1 MKKLVIPVI
10 LLLIVSLFAACGG
23 QGGEN
28 TYTGDFNE
36 YNDLSTSSDSANN
49 SVSNSVSDSN
59 SSVVTV
65 PLTTQAGNTV
75 PTIPITDPTTPF
87 VSVDYTP
94 IVPDTTKP
102 VVNTSYYVDPNTT
115 TTLYTTLTPQQDT
128 SLSIND
134 TTTTTTESTTKSEL
148 KYVKITGN
156 DDTDLSSSGTAGDNL
171 KLILSVN
178 NANLTGK
185 VVSGKGEA
193 TLNLSGEQ
201 YKVTYKVQ
209 EKRDSENDDAIVVTF
224 DVSDLEITDGDI
236 ITVVMPKGAI
246 RTEDNVANQKFT
258 SGQYWY

>member
-10 LLLIVSLFAACGG
+10 ILLLVSLLVACGG

-28 TYTGDFNE
+28 TYTGDYNE
-36 YNDLSTSSDSANN
+36 YSNLSSSADNVSTSGSGGTT
-49 SVSNSVSDSN
+49 

-65 PLTTQAGNTV
+65 PLTTKEGNTV
-75 PTIPITDPTTPF
+75 PTVLTTAPTTEF

-102 VVNTSYYVDPNTT
+102 IVNTSYYYDPTSTT
-115 TTLYTTLTPQQDT
+115 APPTTAQPNSGSIFSTDPTLSSTTD
-128 SLSIND
+128 
-134 TTTTTTESTTKSEL
+134 STTKSEL

-156 DDTDLSSSGTAGDNL
+156 DDTDLSSSGTAGNDL
-171 KLILSVN
+171 ELILSIN
-178 NANLTGK
+178 NEKLSGK
-185 VVSGKGEA
+185 VISSKGEA

-201 YKVTYKVQ
+201 HKVTYKVN
-209 EKRDSENDDAIVVTF
+209 EKRDSENDNAIVVTF
-224 DVSDLEITDGDI
+224 DVADLEIVEGDI

-246 RTEDNVANQKFT
+246 KTEDNVANQKFT